1 MRAVAG
7 VLARAARSGRENA
20 AASLTR
26 IANKADFGVIAESSQ
41 KPTCEVALKPDP
53 TANALTV

>member
-26 IANKADFGVIAESSQ
+26 IAKKPMLGVIAEFS
-41 KPTCEVALKPDP
+41 PETYV
-53 TANALTV
+53 